1 MENRFGISN
10 VHSKRSKLCHRIII
24 QFKDKKDIKR
34 IIIQIK
40 IQITICTFSSHY
52 VKPKPTVETNFSL
65 PWTSYPELIPF
76 VPGGS
81 IIEILNY
88 ISPESQHVV
97 ILYSIMSTF
106 LVDTKFCQKQS
117 KDRCM
122 MQCSLTSVT
131 SHISSINSNFL
142 ILTLK
147 LSPKPDNMRYL
158 IHFYTWTLFPGVI
171 SCSNFCM
178 ISAATQTLSSSLF

>member
-65 PWTSYPELIPF
+65 P
-76 VPGGS
+76 
-81 IIEILNY
+81 
-88 ISPESQHVV
+88 
-97 ILYSIMSTF
+97 
-106 LVDTKFCQKQS
+106 
-117 KDRCM
+117 
-122 MQCSLTSVT
+122 
-131 SHISSINSNFL
+131 
-142 ILTLK
+142 
-147 LSPKPDNMRYL
+147 
-158 IHFYTWTLFPGVI
+158 
-171 SCSNFCM
+171 
-178 ISAATQTLSSSLF
+178 